1 MFFIFNHILILL
13 QLFNMGNELA
23 NKATAVSYVGKR
35 NNIFEAVFL
44 AEFHKNKSGNQVA
57 LIFSPSVNAGVC

>member
-1 MFFIFNHILILL
+1 
-13 QLFNMGNELA
+13 MGNELA